1 MIRGSLAIAFVAN
14 VSERVPAA
22 RVVIPFSSPRDD
34 RFIMSDAV
42 IHRRT
47 LIVVNDQ
54 GLHFR
59 PCQMIAVAAQQ
70 HPGSVILSR
79 GSIRADA
86 KSLLELLTLVAEK
99 ESVLELEVTGDQ
111 GDELAGKMSEL
122 FSSGFEVSHPPV

>member
-1 MIRGSLAIAFVAN
+1 
-14 VSERVPAA
+14 
-22 RVVIPFSSPRDD
+22 
-34 RFIMSDAV
+34 MSDAV

-59 PCQMIAVAAQQ
+59 PCQLIDVAAQQ

-79 GSIRADA
+79 GSLRADA

-99 ESVLELEVTGDQ
+99 ESVLELEVTGDD
-111 GDELAGKMSEL
+111 GDELAARISEL

>member
-1 MIRGSLAIAFVAN
+1 
-14 VSERVPAA
+14 
-22 RVVIPFSSPRDD
+22 
-34 RFIMSDAV
+34 MSHAV

-59 PCQMIAVAAQQ
+59 PCQLIAVVAQQ

-86 KSLLELLTLVAEK
+86 KSLWELLTLAAEK
-99 ESVLELEVTGDQ
+99 ESVLELEVTGDD